1 MAIQC
6 QGYRVTH
13 KPVKCASVGP
23 TDLDGTERAKNPGC
37 LLQIH
42 ITALEKNIYFS
53 KTIKKQLPRGM
64 DQNTH
69 LHNYVYANFFFST
82 NTQVATSV
90 CSDVARMSK
99 LRGHSMGSACVTC
112 IC

>member
-13 KPVKCASVGP
+13 KPVKCASVGS
-23 TDLDGTERAKNPGC
+23 TDLDGTEWAKNPGC

-69 LHNYVYANFFFST
+69 LHNYVYANLFFFS
-82 NTQVATSV
+82 QIHKWQLV
-90 CSDVARMSK
+90 CAVM
-99 LRGHSMGSACVTC
+99 
-112 IC
+112 